1 MSDQRARLE
10 DLPLLRFL
18 PADVRKLVI
27 DSFVPVWYT
36 FGQTIVR
43 EGDAADAFFVVVA
56 GQARVIKK
64 GQNGEEV
71 PLNVIRGGDSFGETA
86 LLEDIVRTATVRA
99 SGDVE
104 AFKLDRSV
112 FAAMVQGNPELRGYL
127 ELQSRH
133 RKLYNF
139 FRLNTPFDELPLD
152 ALTLM
157 LSQLEV
163 VSARAGDRIVR
174 AGEPPGPMYF
184 VEDGRLR
191 VFVGEDGNRRYLAYL
206 RKGDFFGEKS
216 LLTGTP
222 RSGSVEAV
230 SDCKLLRLNPAT
242 FASLLA
248 GSANSRR
255 RSTTAFRSTTTSG
268 SPGSRSISP
277 RSHCRPRPLWS
288 RSGTTRSTTA
298 EDGQPD
304 APFASRE
311 GFFIKKGKRIR
322 RMTVVRQ
329 IDEMDC
335 GAASLAMVC
344 RHFGER

>member
-1 MSDQRARLE
+1 MFAGACTSKEFNVSDQRARLD

-27 DSFVPVWYT
+27 DSFVPVSYT

-112 FAAMVQGNPELRGYL
+112 FAAMVRSNPELRGYL

-133 RKLYNF
+133 RSLYNF
-139 FRLNTPFDELPLD
+139 FRLNSPFDELPLD

-163 VSARAGDRIVR
+163 VSARAGDRVVR
-174 AGEPPGPMYF
+174 AGDPPGPMYF

-206 RKGDFFGEKS
+206 RKGDYFGEKS

-242 FASLLA
+242 FARLLQVPQFKA
-248 GSANSRR
+248 
-255 RSTTAFRSTTTSG
+255 
-268 SPGSRSISP
+268 
-277 RSHCRPRPLWS
+277 
-288 RSGTTRSTTA
+288 
-298 EDGQPD
+298 
-304 APFASRE
+304 
-311 GFFIKKGKRIR
+311 
-322 RMTVVRQ
+322 Q
-329 IDEMDC
+329 IDDRVSQDDYQRVARVPLDFAEESLP
-335 GAASLAMVC
+335 AEASVEQVGDDQVDDPRGGPA
-344 RHFGER
+344 